1 MDLFKNLN
9 ENQIKAVKEI
19 NGPVIVVAGAGS
31 GKTRVLTHRLAYL
44 VECGVDPSNILA
56 VTFTNKAANEMRER
70 VDRMLE
76 YSITMDDKKIDETL
90 EYIQMKKDN
99 IISWMKEELRILEKY
114 GEVESL
120 IIQYKECKT
129 ITDEYTKKNRP
140 MTWDEIASKVHYS
153 KSFCRN
159 IYRNYKK
166 MRNID

>member
-1 MDLFKNLN
+1 MTLKEANMSLEQLEN
-9 ENQIKAVKEI
+9 EYNYWLREKEI
-19 NGPVIVVAGAGS
+19 ALSKVMPKAIEIKPEVVEG
-31 GKTRVLTHRLAYL
+31 GK
-44 VECGVDPSNILA
+44 
-56 VTFTNKAANEMRER
+56 R